1 MTSALVSALPQ
12 TLLTL
17 EKMFSGLSDDVLKHE
32 ANGLNG
38 DDVIKGGERESARGE
53 AEDLSLD
60 LASARFTA
68 ALLNQE
74 KVLFLLVDNIPFKLK
89 KPPRNVQLIALNDKV
104 G

>member
-1 MTSALVSALPQ
+1 MKQ
-12 TLLTL
+12 
-17 EKMFSGLSDDVLKHE
+17 E

-74 KVLFLLVDNIPFKLK
+74 KVLFLQADNIPFELK
-89 KPPRNVQLIALNDKV
+89 KPLRNVQLIALNDKV

>member
-17 EKMFSGLSDDVLKHE
+17 EKMVSGLSDVELKQE

-53 AEDLSLD
+53 VDDRSLD

-74 KVLFLLVDNIPFKLK
+74 KVLFLQVDNIPFEFK
-89 KPPRNVQLIALNDKV
+89 KPLRNVQLIALNAKV